1 MKKKY
6 IYSGIIGSAFFGVSY
21 LALSLGIIPSLIT
34 SVVSFGASSLIFKDD
49 YSLDELGYK
58 NQEEYRKL
66 LENSKKDLLSL
77 KSLRQNITD
86 EKVLNNVSDIIKIT
100 DKIIKLLYKKPDK
113 VSSATKFLN
122 YYLPITIKILERYEE
137 INNQQLTSKSSM
149 EFSDR
154 IRNLI
159 VNIEIAFE
167 NQLNN
172 LYNDDLIDINAEMR
186 VFETMLETD
195 GLLNN
200 DTIKVKDG
208 DRNE

>member
-113 VSSATKFLN
+113 ISSATKFLN

>member
-21 LALSLGIIPSLIT
+21 LALSLGIVPSLIT

-49 YSLDELGYK
+49 YSLDELGHK

-113 VSSATKFLN
+113 ISSASKFLN
-122 YYLPITIKILERYEE
+122 YYLPITIKILKRYEE

>member
-21 LALSLGIIPSLIT
+21 LALSLGIVPSLIT

-113 VSSATKFLN
+113 ISSATKFLN